1 MPKNFELG
9 KYKNKKFIFK
19 EDLENDIK
27 KQYGYKKDS
36 SVRWKIHELE
46 KSKTITKINNTHFY
60 NGYLKPFEPAL
71 ESKEL
76 MNIKKTLTEKYS
88 SLEIVVFESSLLNEW
103 INHQVSKNIIFV
115 QVEKY
120 YTENIFNYLKENTNV
135 KILFEPSKDD
145 FYRYAENNT
154 VVVTSI
160 VTRSPRNLKNY
171 TIKLEKLIVDI
182 FSSDLIQEFI
192 SSSEFDSLIETLFT
206 KYKINIKTT
215 LSYAK
220 RRLLDDR
227 VYKYIED
234 YIPKGAKDDR

>member
-36 SVRWKIHELE
+36 SIRWKIHELE

-115 QVEKY
+115 QAEKY
-120 YTENIFNYLKENTNV
+120 Y
-135 KILFEPSKDD
+135 
-145 FYRYAENNT
+145 
-154 VVVTSI
+154 
-160 VTRSPRNLKNY
+160 
-171 TIKLEKLIVDI
+171 
-182 FSSDLIQEFI
+182 
-192 SSSEFDSLIETLFT
+192 
-206 KYKINIKTT
+206 
-215 LSYAK
+215 
-220 RRLLDDR
+220 
-227 VYKYIED
+227 
-234 YIPKGAKDDR
+234 